1 MAAQPQKAKLI
12 LPDGREH
19 EMNCYRSTIGEDVTF
34 VDIRDMYAKVNAFTY
49 DPGFTCTASCS
60 SGITYLDGGAGVCLY
75 RGYAV
80 ADLCRHYDYMDVA
93 HLLLNGEL
101 PTPEQRH
108 DFIEHIE
115 EHMMVHEKFKDFFR
129 VFRMNAHPMA
139 IMVAACA
146 SLSSF
151 YTDCLDLNDPIHRQ
165 DAAIHLVGKM
175 PTLAAMAY
183 KTSVGEP
190 IVYPKAGLSYAENF
204 LRMMFAT
211 PMKEYV
217 ANPVHVRAID
227 RFLTIHA
234 DHEQNAS
241 TSTVRIAGSSQA
253 NPFACVAAG
262 VACLWG
268 PAHGGA
274 NEAVLKMLD
283 QIGCKENIPQF
294 IEDVKNKKDGVR
306 LMGFGHRV
314 YKNFDP
320 RATYMRELCK
330 EVFEGLKFT
339 DPQLE
344 IAEELERI
352 ALSDDY
358 FKKRHLYPNVDF
370 YSGIILRAIG
380 IPVSMFT
387 VMFALGRSLGWITH
401 WLEMVGSGSMRI
413 GRPRQLYQGV
423 PQRDIPIP
431 ERPRAASVDSAA
443 EDQGGKRPAASTT
456 GPYSKLT
463 KRNSSFQLHAST
475 ELKQIPDS
483 YSRQMSGT
491 QGDKK

>member
-1 MAAQPQKAKLI
+1 M
-12 LPDGREH
+12 PDGTEH
-19 EMNCYRSTIGEDVTF
+19 EIKVYRSTIGEDIAYL
-34 VDIRDMYAKVNAFTY
+34 DIRDLYSKVNAFTY
-49 DPGFTCTASCS
+49 DPGFTCTASCAS
-60 SGITYLDGGAGVCLY
+60 AITYLDGPKGQCLY
-75 RGYAV
+75 RGYPV
-80 ADLCRHYDYMDVA
+80 ADLCRNYDYMDVA

-101 PTPEQRH
+101 PTPEEKSH
-108 DFIEHIE
+108 FMESVED
-115 EHMMVHEKFKDFFR
+115 HMMVHEKFKDFFK

-139 IMVAACA
+139 IMVSACA

-151 YTDCLDLNDPIHRQ
+151 YSDSMEWNCAEHRELS
-165 DAAIHLVGKM
+165 AFRLVAKM

-183 KTSVGEP
+183 KTSIGEP

-217 ANPVHVRAID
+217 ANPVHVRAVD

-253 NPFACVAAG
+253 NPFACIAAG

-274 NEAVLKMLD
+274 NEAVLEMLD
-283 QIGCKENIPQF
+283 KIGTVENVAKF
-294 IEDVKNKKDGVR
+294 VDDVKNKKDGVR

-314 YKNFDP
+314 YKNYDP
-320 RATYMRELCK
+320 RAIYMRELCH
-330 EVFEGLKFT
+330 EVFEGLKYH

-344 IAEELERI
+344 IAKELEKI
-352 ALSDDY
+352 ALADDY
-358 FKKRHLYPNVDF
+358 FKKRNLYPNVDF
-370 YSGIILRAIG
+370 YSGLILRAIG

-401 WLEMVGSGSMRI
+401 WLEMVGSGQMRI
-413 GRPRQLYQGV
+413 GRPRQLYTGQV
-423 PQRDIPIP
+423 QRELPEPVEAIPAQRSYFAP
-431 ERPRAASVDSAA
+431 TPRKSSSVNLAASI
-443 EDQGGKRPAASTT
+443 G
-456 GPYSKLT
+456 
-463 KRNSSFQLHAST
+463 SSGLSMPKDT
-475 ELKQIPDS
+475 
-483 YSRQMSGT
+483 YSRQVSRSSELKRA
-491 QGDKK
+491 QSDKL